1 MLNTQDKGSNVDK
14 MIADGLLGIIAGI
27 LTSALLLVVKTLW
40 DKWAVPFFREIRYS
54 GVQVAGTWT
63 GENPDP
69 VEGNKLRLFLTQ
81 SAHDLAGDMTL
92 TLTGG
97 GNVRALDF
105 VVSGYMWEGFLTL
118 NLKPKDRKVTSYAT
132 MLVKL
137 HDGGH
142 ELIGK
147 MAFRNVQT
155 DAVETTQLRMFRS
168 DSK

>member
-1 MLNTQDKGSNVDK
+1 MDK

-27 LTSALLLVVKTLW
+27 LTSALLLIVKTFW
-40 DKWAVPFFREIRYS
+40 DNWAVPFIRETRYS
-54 GVQVAGTWT
+54 GVQVAGTWS

-69 VEGNKLRLFLTQ
+69 NEGNKIRLFITQ

-92 TLTGG
+92 TFTGG
-97 GNVRALDF
+97 GNVRILDF

-132 MLVKL
+132 ILVKL

-142 ELIGK
+142 QLVGQ
-147 MAFRNVQT
+147 MAFRNVQK
-155 DAVETTQLRMFRS
+155 DIVETTQLSVIRS
-168 DSK
+168 GSK

>member
-1 MLNTQDKGSNVDK
+1 
-14 MIADGLLGIIAGI
+14 MIADGLIGIIAGI
-27 LTSALLLVVKTLW
+27 LTSALLLFAKTLW
-40 DKWAVPFFREIRYS
+40 DKWAVPFIRETRYS

-63 GENPDP
+63 GENANPD
-69 VEGNKLRLFLTQ
+69 EGNKIRLFLTQ

-97 GNVRALDF
+97 GKVRELDF

-132 MLVKL
+132 ILVKL

-142 ELIGK
+142 QLLGQ
-147 MAFRNVQT
+147 MAFRNVQQ
-155 DAVETTQLRMFRS
+155 DVVETTQLSVTRS
-168 DSK
+168 ESK